1 MKNHLTSLFLLIIL
15 GGFSSIQAQSD
26 FQYLYQS
33 EASIESFVA
42 PASNGDILMAVDS
55 YNDTAAFFHRLIV
68 QRLDIQG
75 NVLQTAGLFRPPSFR
90 MGSIKATSDNGLLVM
105 GTVNI
110 PLTDVDTVF
119 VIKLDAM
126 GQKTWSKGF
135 QVEANIHVARGA
147 IETSDGSYLVY
158 GTYEHIN
165 FAEGIFLMKIDP
177 SGTLIWSRTINSQ
190 LAGAFMKVGGVV
202 ETANGDFWL
211 SGSTRFNSEGSWL
224 AKLNSTGE
232 TQSVIFYNTH
242 DLTQSQPEPFAIFGR
257 SNGELDIFYNSTAF
271 QSGSILLAV
280 HADANG
286 APLQTTRFYHG
297 NNFGEITDI
306 QPTAD
311 GGYVACGY
319 RFPGTSNRSDGLAMK
334 IASNYNVAWAKTYG
348 TDYIEI
354 TNSIFQGSDGGIVMG
369 GFADFDS
376 VIISPSENG
385 LFPWLLKTNDVG
397 NATCYSQNATVTR
410 IDTTTT
416 TMAYQLDNVA
426 GVALGDVVFNNIS
439 VEAKGD
445 TVSCL
450 PTSLSVLEPSAFSMY
465 PNPTQGNLTVALET
479 PLPGAQLTVFDPMGK
494 IIHTQKLDRQTDI
507 SLQFNAPA
515 GLYFL
520 ALQTVDGKRT
530 VQKIIKK

>member
-1 MKNHLTSLFLLIIL
+1 MKNNLILFIIVFF
-15 GGFSSIQAQSD
+15 GVSTVQAQSD

-147 IETSDGSYLVY
+147 IETSDGNYLVY

-165 FAEGIFLMKIDP
+165 FAEGIFLIKMDP

-190 LAGAFMKVGGVV
+190 LAGAFMKLGGIV
-202 ETANGDFWL
+202 ETTNGDFWL

-242 DLTQSQPEPFAIFGR
+242 DLTQSQPEPFAIYER

-271 QSGSILLAV
+271 QTGSILLAV

-306 QPTAD
+306 RPTTD

-319 RFPGTSNRSDGLAMK
+319 RFPGTSNRSDGLAIK

-397 NATCYSQNATVTR
+397 NATCYSQNTAVTR

-439 VEAKGD
+439 VSASPD
-445 TVSCL
+445 TVTCL
-450 PTSLSVLEPSAFSMY
+450 PTGITFLPKANFNLY
-465 PNPTQGNLTVALET
+465 PNPTQGSFILDLEK
-479 PLPGAQLTVFDPMGK
+479 PLPGATIVLSDPTGR
-494 IIHTQKLDRQTDI
+494 ILFQTQIGQALRI
-507 SLQFNAPA
+507 PLQIDAPA
-515 GLYFL
+515 GLYL
-520 ALQTVDGKRT
+520 LSLTTTDGKRF
-530 VQKIIKK
+530 VQKVLKQ

>member
-1 MKNHLTSLFLLIIL
+1 MKNNLISFLFIIVFV
-15 GGFSSIQAQSD
+15 GFSTVQAQSD
-26 FQYLYQS
+26 FQYLYTS
-33 EASIESFVA
+33 ESSIEVFVE
-42 PASNGDILMAVDS
+42 PASNGDILLVTDS

-75 NVLQTAGLFRPPSFR
+75 NVQQTAGLFRPPSFR
-90 MGSIKATSDNGLLVM
+90 LGSVKATSDNGLLVM

-110 PLTDVDTVF
+110 PLTDEDTVF

-135 QVEANIHVARGA
+135 QVEANIHSARGA
-147 IETSDGSYLVY
+147 IETSDGNYLIY
-158 GTYEHIN
+158 GTYEHVN
-165 FAEGIFLMKIDP
+165 FAEGIFLMKIAP

-190 LAGAFMKVGGVV
+190 LVGAFMKVGGIV

-242 DLTQSQPEPFAIFGR
+242 NLTQSQPEPFAIYER

-271 QSGSILLAV
+271 QTGSILLAV

-286 APLQTTRFYHG
+286 APIQTTRFYNG

-306 QPTAD
+306 RPTGD

-319 RFPGTSNRSDGLAMK
+319 RFPGTSNRSSGLAMK
-334 IASNYNVAWAKTYG
+334 MGSDYSVAWAKTYG

-354 TNSIFQGSDGGIVMG
+354 NTSIFQGSDGGIVMG

-450 PTSLSVLEPSAFSMY
+450 PTSLSVLEPSAFSIY
-465 PNPTQGNLTVALET
+465 PNPTQGTLTVELET
-479 PLPGAQLTVFDPMGK
+479 PLPGAKLRIFDPMGK
-494 IIHTQKLDRQTDI
+494 IMYTQKLDRQTTI
-507 SLQFNAPA
+507 SLQLNAPA

-520 ALQTVDGKRT
+520 ALQTLDGKRT